1 MISYKNLPDLD
12 SAMKLIDHYVE
23 ELRTWCLV
31 THFDKENQKVMLV
44 ALETKTWKDYHELV
58 QSNRENAAKT
68 LIKDVSRLYKKEVYG
83 LYVIFICFLRYWKG
97 AKWHWKVQLQDIKY
111 FYLEEER
118 LNICQS

>member
-44 ALETKTWKDYHELV
+44 ALETKTWKNYHELV
-58 QSNRENAAKT
+58 QSNRENTAKT

-83 LYVIFICFLRYWKG
+83 LYVISICFLRYWKG
-97 AKWHWKVQLQDIKY
+97 AKWH
-111 FYLEEER
+111 
-118 LNICQS
+118 